1 MIALR
6 SWFAFLAAASVWV
19 AAPAQRPGGVQPA
32 AAGDIAAAVTD
43 CWNAVGTGAVD
54 RAKLEAAGWKAAT
67 ATESKGKALAMPIA
81 LYGKAGSNALI
92 MLASPT
98 PAQSICSV
106 MASVQ
111 SPPDI
116 GKAIGMIQRALLAL
130 DPQMKTARSGTG
142 IAFLAL
148 PKLAMA
154 DLTGTKEK
162 PGLRIVV
169 GYQNPEKK

>member
-1 MIALR
+1 MKALR
-6 SWFAFLAAASVWV
+6 SWLACLAVASVSV
-19 AAPAQRPGGVQPA
+19 AAPAQQPGGVQPA

-54 RAKLEAAGWKAAT
+54 SARLQAAGWKAAT
-67 ATESKGKALAMPIA
+67 ATDGKGKSAAMQIA
-81 LYGKAGSNALI
+81 LYGKSGSNALI

-98 PAQSICSV
+98 PTQSICSV
-106 MASVQ
+106 IASVQ

-116 GKAIGMIQRALLAL
+116 GKAIGTIQRALMVL
-130 DPQMKTARSGTG
+130 DPQVKTARSGTG

-154 DLTGTKEK
+154 DVTGTKEK

>member
-1 MIALR
+1 MQALH
-6 SWFAFLAAASVWV
+6 SWLAFFAVASVSV
-19 AAPAQRPGGVQPA
+19 AAPAQRPGGLQSA

-43 CWNAVGTGAVD
+43 CWNAVRIGAVD
-54 RAKLEAAGWKAAT
+54 REKLEAVGWKVAT
-67 ATESKGKALAMPIA
+67 ASDGKGKALAMPIA
-81 LYGKAGSNALI
+81 LYGKSGSNALI
-92 MLASPT
+92 MLPGPT
-98 PAQSICSV
+98 PAISICSV

-116 GKAIGMIQRALLAL
+116 GKAIGTIQRALIAL
-130 DPQMKTARSGTG
+130 DPQVKTARSGTG

-148 PKLAMA
+148 PRVAMA
-154 DLTGTKEK
+154 DVTGTKEK